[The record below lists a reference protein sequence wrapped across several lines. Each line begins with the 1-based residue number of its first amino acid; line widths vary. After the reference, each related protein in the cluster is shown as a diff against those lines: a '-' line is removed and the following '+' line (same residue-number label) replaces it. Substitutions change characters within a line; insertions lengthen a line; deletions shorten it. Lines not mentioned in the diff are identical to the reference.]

1 MLKKK
6 KIDKFK
12 KLMAILFITITLFST
27 AQPIFAVS
35 SSGTGKWVSGQWDSG
50 VYTTDNKGS
59 AGILLRRLVNYT
71 TGEKLTV
78 FCAEHGVDS
87 PTGTI
92 ETGEHSIPTDPKMRE
107 ACKIAYFG
115 W

>member
-35 SSGTGKWVSGQWDSG
+35 SSGTGKWVSGQWDTQIF
-50 VYTTDNKGS
+50 TTENNTS
-59 AGILLRRLVNYT
+59 VGILLRRLVNYT
-71 TGEKLTV
+71 TGERLTV
-78 FCAEHGVDS
+78 FCVEHRS
-87 PTGTI
+87 RLTNWN
-92 ETGEHSIPTDPKMRE
+92 
-107 ACKIAYFG
+107 Y
-115 W
+115 